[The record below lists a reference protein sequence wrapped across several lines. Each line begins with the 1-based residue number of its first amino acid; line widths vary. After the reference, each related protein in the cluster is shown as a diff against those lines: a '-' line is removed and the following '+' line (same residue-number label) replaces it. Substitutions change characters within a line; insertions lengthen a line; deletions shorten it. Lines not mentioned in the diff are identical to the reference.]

1 MVTGT
6 AREKGEEEIA
16 EGCRLKEQLLWQQG
30 AKDFKAGQKV
40 SECGVKFSFLAVFS
54 PSKE

>member
-40 SECGVKFSFLAVFS
+40 SGCGVKFSFLAVFS